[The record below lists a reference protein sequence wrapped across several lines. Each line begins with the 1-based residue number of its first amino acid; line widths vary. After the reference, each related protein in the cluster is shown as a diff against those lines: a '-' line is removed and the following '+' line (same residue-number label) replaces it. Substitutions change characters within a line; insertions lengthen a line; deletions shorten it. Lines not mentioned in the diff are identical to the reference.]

1 MTLHDVFTIT
11 PYPWLSGLI
20 WFLILSGVFYLA
32 RFPAHEAIRNLSRTV
47 RKLLRLAAR
56 AVAITGA
63 RLAERNRIILLAHG
77 RELQERMIERE
88 LGRLQEGVER
98 DLASFPALAHRLRE
112 EIATIDDDYKL
123 SAEVPPTPPGWVGA
137 VEAVAKVPDQ
147 GDQMVARVLE
157 DIHGSIVSANL
168 SATEEYRRASHKR
181 HLSLHRM
188 MPHWRNV
195 LAVLTQVEKNVS
207 RLLKRTRTVDRQ
219 VEEYQE
225 VRAGSQAGEQM
236 VSSSSLTRLL
246 VSGALLVVLAL
257 LALFEFQFNRLS
269 MQELVGTGSG
279 AAGVSLADMAAAGLV
294 FASVAVGWLLCETMQ
309 VTRMFPVLGAMDDRT
324 RSRVVR
330 WLLAGLAVLA
340 LVHGG
345 LAYLREWMT
354 QDQAAVAA
362 TLVGEGTGALGA
374 GQYWV
379 TVVAEIAIAMVLPL
393 VVAFVAIALEG
404 FVNSLGH
411 VLGVLGVFVLRTL
424 AVGLRFT
431 ASAVAYLG
439 EFAVRVYDLAIFLP
453 LWVERQVRLRLAAR
467 RVPAEAATAERPR
480 RRANQKQEAGDTEA
494 DAVEGASR

>member
-1 MTLHDVFTIT
+1 MTLHDVFMIT

-20 WFLILSGVFYLA
+20 WFLILSGIFYLA
-32 RFPAHEAIRNLSRTV
+32 RFPAHEAIRNLTRTI

-56 AVAITGA
+56 AVAVAGA
-63 RLAERNRIILLAHG
+63 RLAERNRVVLLAHG

-88 LGRLQEGVER
+88 FGRLQGGVER

-112 EIATIDDDYKL
+112 EIAAIDDDYKL

-181 HLSLHRM
+181 HLSLNRM

-207 RLLKRTRTVDRQ
+207 RLLKRTRTLDRQ
-219 VEEYQE
+219 MEEYRE
-225 VRAGSQAGEQM
+225 VRAGTLAGEQM

-246 VSGALLVVLAL
+246 VSGALLVVLAV

-269 MQELVGTGSG
+269 MQELVGRG
-279 AAGVSLADMAAAGLV
+279 AGAGGVPLADIAAAGLV
-294 FASVAVGWLLCETMQ
+294 FAAVAVGWLLCETMQ
-309 VTRMFPVLGAMDDRT
+309 VTRMFPVLGAMDDRA
-324 RSRVVR
+324 RSRVAR
-330 WLLAGLAVLA
+330 WLLGGLAVLA

-345 LAYLREWMT
+345 LAYLREWMI

-379 TVVAEIAIAMVLPL
+379 TVVAEIAIAVVLPL
-393 VVAFVAIALEG
+393 VVAFMAVALEG

-411 VLGVLGVFVLRTL
+411 ALGVLAVFVLRAL
-424 AVGLRFT
+424 AIGLRFT

-439 EFAVRVYDLAIFLP
+439 DFAIRIYDLAIFLP
-453 LWVERQVRLRLAAR
+453 LWVERQVRLRSRAR
-467 RVPAEAATAERPR
+467 RVPAPVTVAEQARSRATR
-480 RRANQKQEAGDTEA
+480 KQETGEAQA